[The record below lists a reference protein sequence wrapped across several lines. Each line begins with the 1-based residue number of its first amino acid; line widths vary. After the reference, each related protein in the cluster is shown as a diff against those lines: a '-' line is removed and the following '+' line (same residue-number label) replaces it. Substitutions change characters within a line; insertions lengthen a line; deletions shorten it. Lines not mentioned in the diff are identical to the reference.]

1 MSGVVIRSARPV
13 PVSDLLSLPGIVRH
27 LWHYRY
33 LIGQFTRREVLV
45 RHKGTSLGL
54 LWAIVQP
61 LITLAV
67 YTFIF
72 GMVFQNKSWH
82 EHQLGGPPWTN
93 FVLHFFVGF
102 ILYGFFADCV
112 NRAPGLIT
120 EHPNLV
126 RKVMFPVEILP
137 VIAAGAGLVYSAVAV
152 ALLLVATLAV
162 TGTVSWTLVFLPVVT
177 LPLAMLTLGLSWF
190 LASMGVFI
198 RDMKQVVPVLTQ
210 LLFFVTP
217 VFYDVD
223 GIPEQFRP
231 IIELNPLTVI
241 ITNGR
246 RCLLWNEMPDWPSLG
261 IVTAFSLVVMVLGY
275 AWFAKGKR
283 GLADVI

>member
-1 MSGVVIRSARPV
+1 MSDVVIRSARPT
-13 PVSDLLSLPGIVRH
+13 PIGELLSLPAMARN
-27 LWHYRY
+27 LWRFRY
-33 LIGQFTRREVLV
+33 LIGQFTKREVLV
-45 RHKGTSLGL
+45 RHKGTALGL
-54 LWAIVQP
+54 AWAVVQP

-72 GMVFQNKSWH
+72 GMVFKSSSWK
-82 EHQLGGPPWTN
+82 EHPLGGPAWTN

-102 ILYGFFADCV
+102 ILYGYFTECV

-137 VIAAGAGLVYSAVAV
+137 VIAVCAGLVYTAVAIL
-152 ALLLVATLAV
+152 LLLVALLAV
-162 TGTVSWTLVFLPVVT
+162 TGTIPWTVVFLPLVL
-177 LPLAMLTLGLSWF
+177 LPLVMLTLGISWF

-198 RDMKQVVPVLTQ
+198 RDTKQVVPVLTQ

-217 VFYDVD
+217 VFYDID
-223 GIPEQFRP
+223 GIPEEFRP
-231 IIELNPLTVI
+231 IIEANPLTTI

-246 RCLLWNEMPDWPSLG
+246 RCLLWGEAPDWASLG
-261 IVTAFSLVVMVLGY
+261 LVTALALVVMILGY